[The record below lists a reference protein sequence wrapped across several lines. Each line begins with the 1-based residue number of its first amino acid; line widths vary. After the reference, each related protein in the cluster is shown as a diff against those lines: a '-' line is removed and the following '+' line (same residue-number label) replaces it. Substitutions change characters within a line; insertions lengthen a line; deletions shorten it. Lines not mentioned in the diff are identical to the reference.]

1 MKRLAIA
8 SLLAVLLVP
17 VAACDFRSS
26 GPTITQDELSDE
38 IGGGKKILLLDV
50 RSDEEYRTGHS
61 PGAKNVPFN
70 EVGDWLRN
78 QSLPPKTDI
87 VVYCETGSRSGT
99 VQQLLIDKGFTSVR
113 HLEGDMKAWRD
124 CEDCAEE
131 K

>member
-8 SLLAVLLVP
+8 LLLAGLLAP
-17 VAACDFRSS
+17 VVACDIRSS
-26 GPTITQDELSDE
+26 GPTITQDQLSDE

-50 RSDEEYRTGHS
+50 RSDEEYRTGHI

-124 CEDCAEE
+124 CEECAEE